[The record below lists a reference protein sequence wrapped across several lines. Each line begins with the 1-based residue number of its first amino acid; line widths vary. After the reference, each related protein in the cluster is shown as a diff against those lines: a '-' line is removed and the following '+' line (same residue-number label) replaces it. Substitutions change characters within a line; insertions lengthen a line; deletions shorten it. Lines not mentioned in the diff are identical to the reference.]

1 MNPLIVFPC
10 MVLHQSFPEC
20 ATEGLAKCKNI
31 CSGFRCFLIS
41 PTHRV
46 DSLCNSFGRWVTEC
60 SLYNSTYTSARCLEK
75 QPRTISSLIWDKAR
89 DHFPVTIILQT
100 ISYAYG
106 EYLIQKHL
114 AGQAG
119 LIFFRC
125 GAFEK
130 ALDAF
135 LISGN
140 WQQALCAAAEL
151 CYTEDKLASLARSIA
166 GEHPRYPTPLSPSQI
181 WHPHVF
187 ICIVFLQFIF
197 LSESIKVVLKKAVHA

>member
-1 MNPLIVFPC
+1 MSNGTLTLQFHLHICPLSRKTAKNNELFDLRQGPGPFPC
-10 MVLHQSFPEC
+10 NF
-20 ATEGLAKCKNI
+20 
-31 CSGFRCFLIS
+31 
-41 PTHRV
+41 
-46 DSLCNSFGRWVTEC
+46 
-60 SLYNSTYTSARCLEK
+60 
-75 QPRTISSLIWDKAR
+75 
-89 DHFPVTIILQT
+89 ILQT

-151 CYTEDKLASLARSIA
+151 CYTEDKLASLARSMA
-166 GEHPRYPTPLSPSQI
+166 GEHPCYPKPPSPFQI
-181 WHPHVF
+181 WHPPCFYLYYLFTVYFPFQKH
-187 ICIVFLQFIF
+187 
-197 LSESIKVVLKKAVHA
+197 EGGG